1 MSDAKEVDRVIA
13 RLPQAQA
20 AGYNG
25 VVLSPNLPPAKAGEL
40 REAAQRHGLDLVAI
54 VMGNSR
60 DRNYMEGLPVKD
72 ALFVAR
78 DGAAIHQPDNPTRV
92 ANGDFEEFTGNH
104 FARWGFQ
111 DDEGTT
117 TFVDTD
123 VKHGGKASLRMESI
137 GKNEHRHC
145 RIMQPLKLQPYRQYH
160 ISVWVKTEGM
170 NPADPEVK
178 LLKKDNQGG
187 ISFQT
192 FRTRTGGVSIWSST
206 AWTTL
211 RAISTSAPGMARMA
225 SCGGTILRLRRS
237 A

>member
-1 MSDAKEVDRVIA
+1 MNYRRILLSWLLGLLPLPAYAGQPNLPAPALQNRWLFVWRNMSDTKEVDRVIA
-13 RLPQAQA
+13 RLPKAKA

-25 VVLSPNLPPAKAGEL
+25 VVLSPNIAPAKAVEL

-78 DGAAIHQPDNPTRV
+78 DGVAVHQPDNPTRV

-111 DDEGTT
+111 DDEGAT

-123 VKHGGKASLRMESI
+123 VKHGARRRCAWRAS
-137 GKNEHRHC
+137 
-145 RIMQPLKLQPYRQYH
+145 
-160 ISVWVKTEGM
+160 
-170 NPADPEVK
+170 A
-178 LLKKDNQGG
+178 
-187 ISFQT
+187 
-192 FRTRTGGVSIWSST
+192 RTST
-206 AWTTL
+206 AT
-211 RAISTSAPGMARMA
+211 AA
-225 SCGGTILRLRRS
+225 SCSRS
-237 A
+237 SFSPTASIASPYGSRPKAWPPPIPKSSS